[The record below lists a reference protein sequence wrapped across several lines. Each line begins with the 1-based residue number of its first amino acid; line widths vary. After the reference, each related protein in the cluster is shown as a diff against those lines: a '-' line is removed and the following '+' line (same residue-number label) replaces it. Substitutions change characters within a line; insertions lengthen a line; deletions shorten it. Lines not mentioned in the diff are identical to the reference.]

1 MRTIKKYFTLAEHAK
16 ITEIFPTEGIKPYY
30 SSELKWSYLIP
41 DMPSSA
47 AWINIDATLSKL
59 LNEYIWPEFY
69 QEAVEVETVE
79 VPDWANV
86 EDQDI
91 QLSDETRLRTSGKFY
106 AWLNQTYPKY
116 KKLLDLYESQENN
129 LLKQLESS
137 SKTLFND
144 TPQAGGDFTSD
155 PYITN
160 ATQVSASTDTATP
173 IARLKE
179 VQDNIVNYYKK
190 WADEFEKFIIYSA

>member
-1 MRTIKKYFTLAEHAK
+1 MQTIKKYFTLAEHANIESK
-16 ITEIFPTEGIKPYY
+16 PFYSPEI
-30 SSELKWSYLIP
+30 KWSYLIP

-47 AWINIDATLSKL
+47 AWIDKAPQLTRL
-59 LNEYIWPEFY
+59 LNDYIWPEFY
-69 QEAVEVETVE
+69 EEVIEVETIE
-79 VPDWANV
+79 APDWANV

-91 QLSDETRLRTSGKFY
+91 QLSDETRLRTGGKFY
-106 AWLNQTYPKY
+106 VWINQTYPKY
-116 KKLLDLYESQENN
+116 KKLIDLYESQENN

-144 TPQAGGDFTSD
+144 TPQAGGDFTTD

-160 ATQVSASTDTATP
+160 ATQIKTSTDTATP

-179 VQDNIVNYYKK
+179 VQDNITNYYKE
-190 WADEFEKFIIYSA
+190 WANEFEKFIIYSA

>member
-1 MRTIKKYFTLAEHAK
+1 MSNDPKVFR
-16 ITEIFPTEGIKPYY
+16 
-30 SSELKWSYLIP
+30 
-41 DMPSSA
+41 
-47 AWINIDATLSKL
+47 L
-59 LNEYIWPEFY
+59 LNDYIWPEFY
-69 QEAVEVETVE
+69 DEVVEVETVE

-91 QLSDETRLRTSGKFY
+91 QLSDETRLKTGGKFY
-106 AWLNQTYPKY
+106 VWLHQTYPKY
-116 KKLLDLYESQENN
+116 KKLIDLYESQEND
-129 LLKQLESS
+129 LLKQLQSS

-144 TPQAGGDFTSD
+144 TPQAGGDFTTD

-160 ATQVSASTDTATP
+160 ATQVNTSTDTATP

-190 WADEFEKFIIYSA
+190 WADEFERFIIYSA

>member
-1 MRTIKKYFTLAEHAK
+1 MKTIKQYFTLAEHAK
-16 ITEIFPTEGIKPYY
+16 IEEIFPTEGIKPYY

-47 AWINIDATLSKL
+47 AWIDTDPKLSKL
-59 LNEYIWPEFY
+59 LADYIWPEFY
-69 QEAVEVETVE
+69 EEAVEVETIVM
-79 VPDWANV
+79 PDWA
-86 EDQDI
+86 DI
-91 QLSDETRLRTSGKFY
+91 DDIPLSNETRLRTGAKFY
-106 AWLNQTYPKY
+106 VWINQTYPKY
-116 KKLLDLYESQENN
+116 SKLISLYESQEDN

-144 TPQAGGDFTSD
+144 TPQAGGDFTTD
-155 PYITN
+155 PYVTN
-160 ATQVSASTDTATP
+160 ATQVSTSTDTATP
-173 IARLKE
+173 MARLKE

>member
-1 MRTIKKYFTLAEHAK
+1 MKTIKQYFTLAEHAK
-16 ITEIFPTEGIKPYY
+16 IEEIFPTEGIKPYY

-41 DMPSSA
+41 DMPSREG
-47 AWINIDATLSKL
+47 WINNDPKVFRL

-69 QEAVEVETVE
+69 EEVVEVETVE

-91 QLSDETRLRTSGKFY
+91 QLSDETRLRTGGKFY
-106 AWLNQTYPKY
+106 VWLHQTYPKY
-116 KKLLDLYESQENN
+116 KKLIDLYESQEND

-144 TPQAGGDFTSD
+144 TPQAGGDFTTD
-155 PYITN
+155 PYVTN
-160 ATQVSASTDTATP
+160 ATQVNTSTDTATP
-173 IARLKE
+173 MARLKE
-179 VQDNIVNYYKK
+179 VQDNIVNFYKN
-190 WADEFEKFIIYSA
+190 WADEFEKFVIYSA

>member
-1 MRTIKKYFTLAEHAK
+1 MHNDPKVF
-16 ITEIFPTEGIKPYY
+16 
-30 SSELKWSYLIP
+30 
-41 DMPSSA
+41 
-47 AWINIDATLSKL
+47 KL
-59 LNEYIWPEFY
+59 LNDYIWPEFY
-69 QEAVEVETVE
+69 EEVVAVETVE

-91 QLSDETRLRTSGKFY
+91 QLSDETRLKTSGKFY
-106 AWLNQTYPKY
+106 VWLNQTYHKY
-116 KKLLDLYESQENN
+116 SELINLYESQKDD
-129 LLKQLESS
+129 LLKQLQSS

-144 TPQAGGDFTSD
+144 TPQAGGDFTAD

-160 ATQVSASTDTATP
+160 ATQVETSTDTATP

-179 VQDNIVNYYKK
+179 IQDNLVNFYKK

>member
-1 MRTIKKYFTLAEHAK
+1 MKTIKKYFTLAEHAK
-16 ITEIFPTEGIKPYY
+16 IEEVLHEGIKPFY
-30 SSELKWSYLIP
+30 SSELKWSYLIQ
-41 DMPSSA
+41 DMPRRE
-47 AWINIDATLSKL
+47 AWMHNDPKVFRL
-59 LNEYIWPEFY
+59 LNDYIWPEFY
-69 QEAVEVETVE
+69 EEVVEVETIE

-91 QLSDETRLRTSGKFY
+91 QLSDETRLKTSGKFY
-106 AWLNQTYPKY
+106 VWLNQTYHKY
-116 KKLLDLYESQENN
+116 SKLIDLYESQKDD

-144 TPQAGGDFTSD
+144 TPQAGGDFTTD
-155 PYITN
+155 PYVTN
-160 ATQVSASTDTATP
+160 ATQVSTSTDTATP

-179 VQDNIVNYYKK
+179 VQDNIDNYYKE

>member
-1 MRTIKKYFTLAEHAK
+1 MKTIKKYFTLAEHAK

-41 DMPSSA
+41 DMPSSES
-47 AWINIDATLSKL
+47 WMNNDPKVFTL
-59 LNEYIWPEFY
+59 LNDYIWPEFY
-69 QEAVEVETVE
+69 DEVVEVETIE

-106 AWLNQTYPKY
+106 VWINQTYLKY
-116 KKLLDLYESQENN
+116 SKLITLYESQQDD

-144 TPQAGGDFTSD
+144 TPQAGGDFTTD
-155 PYITN
+155 PYVTN
-160 ATQVSASTDTATP
+160 ATQVKTSTDTATP

>member
-1 MRTIKKYFTLAEHAK
+1 MKTIKQYFTLAEHAMGQNVK
-16 ITEIFPTEGIKPYY
+16 PDYSTEV
-30 SSELKWSYLIP
+30 KWSYLIP
-41 DMPSSA
+41 NMPSSA
-47 AWINIDATLSKL
+47 AWIDNDPKLTKL

-69 QEAVEVETVE
+69 EEAVEVETV
-79 VPDWANV
+79 VMPDWA
-86 EDQDI
+86 DI
-91 QLSDETRLRTSGKFY
+91 DDIPLSNETRLRTSGKFY
-106 AWLNQTYPKY
+106 VWINQTYPKY
-116 KKLLDLYESQENN
+116 NKLINLYESQEND

-144 TPQAGGDFTSD
+144 TPQAGGDFTTD

-160 ATQVSASTDTATP
+160 ATQVKTSTDTATP

>member
-1 MRTIKKYFTLAEHAK
+1 MKTIKQYFTLAEHAK
-16 ITEIFPTEGIKPYY
+16 IEEILPNEGIKPYY
-30 SSELKWSYLIP
+30 SSELKWSYLIK
-41 DMPSSA
+41 DMPSGA
-47 AWINIDATLSKL
+47 AWMDTDPQLSKL

-69 QEAVEVETVE
+69 EEVIEVETVK

-86 EDQDI
+86 EDI
-91 QLSDETRLRTSGKFY
+91 ELSNETRLRTSGKFY
-106 AWLNQTYPKY
+106 VWINQTYLKY
-116 KKLLDLYESQENN
+116 SKLITLYESQEDD

-144 TPQAGGDFTSD
+144 TPQAAGDFTTD

-160 ATQVSASTDTATP
+160 ATQVSTSTDTATP
-173 IARLKE
+173 MARLKE
-179 VQDNIVNYYKK
+179 IQDNIVNFYKK

>member
-1 MRTIKKYFTLAEHAK
+1 MKTIKRYFTLAEHAK
-16 ITEIFPTEGIKPYY
+16 IEEIFQGIKPYY
-30 SSELKWSYLIP
+30 RFQVKWSYLIQ

-47 AWINIDATLSKL
+47 DWIETDPKLSKL
-59 LNEYIWPEFY
+59 LNDYIWPEFY
-69 QEAVEVETVE
+69 EEVVEVETIE

-91 QLSDETRLRTSGKFY
+91 PLSNETRLRTAGKFY
-106 AWLNQTYPKY
+106 VWINQTYPKY
-116 KKLLDLYESQENN
+116 NKLITLYESQEND

-144 TPQAGGDFTSD
+144 TPQAGGDFTTD
-155 PYITN
+155 PYVTN
-160 ATQVSASTDTATP
+160 ATQVETSTDTATP
-173 IARLKE
+173 MARLKE
-179 VQDNIVNYYKK
+179 VQDNIVNYYKE

>member
-1 MRTIKKYFTLAEHAK
+1 MHNDPKVFR
-16 ITEIFPTEGIKPYY
+16 
-30 SSELKWSYLIP
+30 
-41 DMPSSA
+41 
-47 AWINIDATLSKL
+47 L

-69 QEAVEVETVE
+69 DEVVEVETVE

-91 QLSDETRLRTSGKFY
+91 QLSDETRLKTSGKFY
-106 AWLNQTYPKY
+106 VWLNQTYPKY
-116 KKLLDLYESQENN
+116 SELINLYESQKND

-144 TPQAGGDFTSD
+144 TPQAGGDFTTD

-160 ATQVSASTDTATP
+160 ATQVKTSTDTATP

-179 VQDNIVNYYKK
+179 VQDNLDNFYKK

>member
-1 MRTIKKYFTLAEHAK
+1 MKTIKQYFTLAEHAK
-16 ITEIFPTEGIKPYY
+16 IEDILPSEGIKPYY
-30 SSELKWSYLIP
+30 SSELKWSYLIK

-47 AWINIDATLSKL
+47 AWMDNDPKLSKL

-69 QEAVEVETVE
+69 EEVVEVETIE
-79 VPDWANV
+79 VPDWTNV

-91 QLSDETRLRTSGKFY
+91 QLSDETRLKTSGKFY
-106 AWLNQTYPKY
+106 VWLNQTYPKY
-116 KKLLDLYESQENN
+116 KKLIDLYESQENN

-144 TPQAGGDFTSD
+144 TPQAGGDFTTD
-155 PYITN
+155 PYVTN
-160 ATQVSASTDTATP
+160 ATQVETSTDTATP

>member
-1 MRTIKKYFTLAEHAK
+1 MKTIKKYFTLAEHAK

-30 SSELKWSYLIP
+30 SAKVRWSYLIK
-41 DMPSSA
+41 DMPKSA
-47 AWINIDATLSKL
+47 AWIDTNPILSIL

-69 QEAVEVETVE
+69 EEVVEVETIE
-79 VPDWANV
+79 VPDWA
-86 EDQDI
+86 DIDGDI

-106 AWLNQTYPKY
+106 VWINQTHSKY
-116 KKLLDLYESQENN
+116 SELINLYESQKDD

-144 TPQAGGDFTSD
+144 TPQAGGDFTTD

-160 ATQVSASTDTATP
+160 ATQVITSTDTATP
-173 IARLKE
+173 MARLKE

>member
-1 MRTIKKYFTLAEHAK
+1 MNNDPKVFT
-16 ITEIFPTEGIKPYY
+16 
-30 SSELKWSYLIP
+30 
-41 DMPSSA
+41 
-47 AWINIDATLSKL
+47 L

-69 QEAVEVETVE
+69 EEVVEVETIE
-79 VPDWANV
+79 VPDWANI

-91 QLSDETRLRTSGKFY
+91 QLSDETRLKTAGKFY

-116 KKLLDLYESQENN
+116 KKLISLYESQEND

-144 TPQAGGDFTSD
+144 TPQAGGDFTTD

-160 ATQVSASTDTATP
+160 ATQVKTSTDTATP
-173 IARLKE
+173 MARLKE
-179 VQDNIVNYYKK
+179 VQDNIVNYYKE

>member
-1 MRTIKKYFTLAEHAK
+1 MKIIKQYFTLAEHP
-16 ITEIFPTEGIKPYY
+16 IIQGNRPYY
-30 SSELKWSYLIP
+30 PSELKWSYLII
-41 DMPSSA
+41 DMPASA
-47 AWINIDATLSKL
+47 AWMDTDPKLSKL

-69 QEAVEVETVE
+69 DEVIEVETVE

-91 QLSDETRLRTSGKFY
+91 KLSNETKLKTSGKFY
-106 AWLNQTYPKY
+106 AWINQTYPKY
-116 KKLLDLYESQENN
+116 SELIDLYESQKDN

-144 TPQAGGDFTSD
+144 TPQAGGDFTTD

-160 ATQVSASTDTATP
+160 ATQVKTSTDTATP
-173 IARLKE
+173 MARLKE
-179 VQDNIVNYYKK
+179 VQDNITNYYKE

>member
-1 MRTIKKYFTLAEHAK
+1 MKTIKQYFTLAEHAMGQNVK
-16 ITEIFPTEGIKPYY
+16 PDYSTEV
-30 SSELKWSYLIP
+30 KWSYLIP
-41 DMPSSA
+41 NMPKNA
-47 AWINIDATLSKL
+47 AWIDNDTTLSKL
-59 LNEYIWPEFY
+59 LNDYIWPEFY
-69 QEAVEVETVE
+69 EEVVEVETVE

-91 QLSDETRLRTSGKFY
+91 PLSNETRLRTAGKFY
-106 AWLNQTYPKY
+106 VWINQTYSKY
-116 KKLLDLYESQENN
+116 NKLISLYESQENN

-160 ATQVSASTDTATP
+160 ATQVKTSTDTATP

-179 VQDNIVNYYKK
+179 VQDNITNYYKE

>member
-1 MRTIKKYFTLAEHAK
+1 MQTIKKYFTLAEHANV
-16 ITEIFPTEGIKPYY
+16 PDSRPYY
-30 SSELKWSYLIP
+30 SFKLTWSLLIK

-47 AWINIDATLSKL
+47 AWIEKDEQLSKL
-59 LNEYIWPEFY
+59 LNDYIWPEFY
-69 QEAVEVETVE
+69 DEVVEVETIE

-91 QLSDETRLRTSGKFY
+91 QLSNETKLKISGKFY
-106 AWLNQTYPKY
+106 VWINQTYPKY
-116 KKLLDLYESQENN
+116 NKLITLYESQEND

-144 TPQAGGDFTSD
+144 TPQAGGDFTTD
-155 PYITN
+155 PYVTN
-160 ATQVSASTDTATP
+160 ATQVKTSTDTATP

-179 VQDNIVNYYKK
+179 VQDNLDNFYKK

>member
-1 MRTIKKYFTLAEHAK
+1 MQTIKKYFTLAEHAK
-16 ITEIFPTEGIKPYY
+16 ITEIFPNEGIRPYY
-30 SSELKWSYLIP
+30 SARVRWSYLIK
-41 DMPSSA
+41 DMPKSA
-47 AWINIDATLSKL
+47 AWIDNDPKLSTL
-59 LNEYIWPEFY
+59 LNDYIWPEFY
-69 QEAVEVETVE
+69 EEAVEVETIE

-91 QLSDETRLRTSGKFY
+91 QLSDETRLRTGGKFY
-106 AWLNQTYPKY
+106 VWINQTYPKY
-116 KKLLDLYESQENN
+116 SKLINLYESQEND

-144 TPQAGGDFTSD
+144 TPQAGGDFTTD

-160 ATQVSASTDTATP
+160 ATQVKTSTDTATP

-179 VQDNIVNYYKK
+179 VQDNITNYYKE

>member
-1 MRTIKKYFTLAEHAK
+1 MKTIKKYFTLAEHAMGQNVK
-16 ITEIFPTEGIKPYY
+16 PDYSTEV
-30 SSELKWSYLIP
+30 KWSYLIP
-41 DMPSSA
+41 NMPSRA
-47 AWINIDATLSKL
+47 TWIDNDPQLSKL

-69 QEAVEVETVE
+69 EEVVEVETIE

-91 QLSDETRLRTSGKFY
+91 QLSDETRLKTGGKFY
-106 AWLNQTYPKY
+106 VWLSQTYPKY
-116 KKLLDLYESQENN
+116 KKLLDLYESQEND

-144 TPQAGGDFTSD
+144 TPQAGGDFTTD
-155 PYITN
+155 PYVTN
-160 ATQVSASTDTATP
+160 ATQVKTSTDTATP

-179 VQDNIVNYYKK
+179 VQDNLDNFYKK

>member
-1 MRTIKKYFTLAEHAK
+1 MKTIKQYFTLGEHAQ
-16 ITEIFPTEGIKPYY
+16 IGPNVKPFY

-47 AWINIDATLSKL
+47 AWIDTDPKLSTLL
-59 LNEYIWPEFY
+59 ADYIWPEFY
-69 QEAVEVETVE
+69 EEAVETETIVM
-79 VPDWANV
+79 PDWA
-86 EDQDI
+86 DI
-91 QLSDETRLRTSGKFY
+91 DDIPLSNETRLRTGAKFY
-106 AWLNQTYPKY
+106 VWINQTYPKY
-116 KKLLDLYESQENN
+116 SKLIDLYESQEND

-144 TPQAGGDFTSD
+144 TPQAGGDFTTD
-155 PYITN
+155 PYVTN
-160 ATQVSASTDTATP
+160 ATQVNTSTDTATP
-173 IARLKE
+173 MARLKE

>member
-1 MRTIKKYFTLAEHAK
+1 MHNDPKVFR
-16 ITEIFPTEGIKPYY
+16 
-30 SSELKWSYLIP
+30 
-41 DMPSSA
+41 
-47 AWINIDATLSKL
+47 L

-69 QEAVEVETVE
+69 EEVVEVETIE

-106 AWLNQTYPKY
+106 VWLNQTYPKY
-116 KKLLDLYESQENN
+116 SELINLYESQKND

-144 TPQAGGDFTSD
+144 TPQAGGDFTTD

-160 ATQVSASTDTATP
+160 ATQVKTSTDTATP

-179 VQDNIVNYYKK
+179 VETNIVNFYKK
-190 WADEFEKFIIYSA
+190 

>member
-1 MRTIKKYFTLAEHAK
+1 MKTIKRYFTLVEHAN
-16 ITEIFPTEGIKPYY
+16 IPDSRPYY
-30 SSELKWSYLIP
+30 SYELRWSYLIK

-47 AWINIDATLSKL
+47 AWIDNDTKLNKL

-69 QEAVEVETVE
+69 EEVVEVETIE

-91 QLSDETRLRTSGKFY
+91 QLSNETKLRTSGKFY
-106 AWLNQTYPKY
+106 VWLNQTYPKY
-116 KKLLDLYESQENN
+116 KKLIDLYEDQENN

-144 TPQAGGDFTSD
+144 TPQAGGDFTTD
-155 PYITN
+155 PYVTN
-160 ATQVSASTDTATP
+160 ATQVKTSTDTATP
-173 IARLKE
+173 MARLKE

-190 WADEFEKFIIYSA
+190 

>member
-1 MRTIKKYFTLAEHAK
+1 MKTIKQYFTLAEHAMGQNVK
-16 ITEIFPTEGIKPYY
+16 PDYSTEV
-30 SSELKWSYLIP
+30 KWSYLIP
-41 DMPSSA
+41 NMPSSA
-47 AWINIDATLSKL
+47 AWIDNDPQLSKL

-69 QEAVEVETVE
+69 EEVVEVETVV
-79 VPDWANV
+79 VPDWADV
-86 EDQDI
+86 EDI
-91 QLSDETRLRTSGKFY
+91 KLSNETRLRTSGKFY
-106 AWLNQTYPKY
+106 VWINQTYPKY
-116 KKLLDLYESQENN
+116 NKLIDLYESQQDD

-144 TPQAGGDFTSD
+144 TPQAGGDFTTD
-155 PYITN
+155 PYVTN
-160 ATQVSASTDTATP
+160 ATQVETSTDTATP

>member
-1 MRTIKKYFTLAEHAK
+1 MNNDPKVFR
-16 ITEIFPTEGIKPYY
+16 
-30 SSELKWSYLIP
+30 
-41 DMPSSA
+41 
-47 AWINIDATLSKL
+47 L

-69 QEAVEVETVE
+69 EEVVEVETIE

-91 QLSDETRLRTSGKFY
+91 QLSDETKLRTSGKFY
-106 AWLNQTYPKY
+106 VWLNQTYPKY
-116 KKLLDLYESQENN
+116 KKLLDLYEDQENN

-144 TPQAGGDFTSD
+144 TPQAGGDFTTD
-155 PYITN
+155 PYVTN
-160 ATQVSASTDTATP
+160 ATQVNTSTDTATP

>member
-1 MRTIKKYFTLAEHAK
+1 MKTIKQYFTLAEHAK
-16 ITEIFPTEGIKPYY
+16 IEEIFPTEGIKPYY

-41 DMPSSA
+41 DMPSREG
-47 AWINIDATLSKL
+47 WINNDPKVFRL

-69 QEAVEVETVE
+69 EEVVEVETIE

-91 QLSDETRLRTSGKFY
+91 QLSDETRLRTGGKFY
-106 AWLNQTYPKY
+106 VWLHQTYPKY
-116 KKLLDLYESQENN
+116 KKLIDLYESQEND

-144 TPQAGGDFTSD
+144 TPQAGGDFTTD
-155 PYITN
+155 PYVTN
-160 ATQVSASTDTATP
+160 ATQVNTSTDTATP
-173 IARLKE
+173 MARLKE
-179 VQDNIVNYYKK
+179 VQDNIVNFYKK